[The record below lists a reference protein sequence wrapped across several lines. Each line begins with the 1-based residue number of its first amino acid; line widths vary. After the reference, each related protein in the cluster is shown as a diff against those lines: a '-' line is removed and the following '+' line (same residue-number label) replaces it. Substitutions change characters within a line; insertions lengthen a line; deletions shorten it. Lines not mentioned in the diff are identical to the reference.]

1 MTTLQI
7 PLLKPLTFTQERAVA
22 LAQHLSKYDA
32 SVLIHDG
39 NRTVN
44 ANSLLGILS
53 LGILESDHLE
63 FMIDGAEEEAI
74 RDMLQ
79 TLFSEIM
86 A

>member
-1 MTTLQI
+1 MITLKI
-7 PLLKPLTFTQERAVA
+7 PLREPLTFTQDRAVT
-22 LAQHLSKYDA
+22 LAQHLSRYDA

-44 ANSLLGILS
+44 AKSLLGILS
-53 LGILESDHLE
+53 LGFFKSDTLE

-74 RDMLQ
+74 KETLIS
-79 TLFSEIM
+79 LFSQIK

>member
-7 PLLKPLTFTQERAVA
+7 PLREPFTFTHERAVA
-22 LAQHLSKYDA
+22 LAKQLSKYDA

-44 ANSLLGILS
+44 AKSLLGILS
-53 LGILESDHLE
+53 LGYLKSDILEFL
-63 FMIDGAEEEAI
+63 IDSAEENEI
-74 RDMLQ
+74 KDVLL
-79 TLFSEIM
+79 TLFSEIK

>member
-1 MTTLQI
+1 MTTLKI
-7 PLLKPLTFTQERAVA
+7 PLREPFTFTQDRAVA

-44 ANSLLGILS
+44 AKSLLGILS
-53 LGILESDHLE
+53 LGFLKSDTLE

-74 RDMLQ
+74 RESL
-79 TLFSEIM
+79 TSLFSQIQ

>member
-1 MTTLQI
+1 MTTLKI
-7 PLLKPLTFTQERAVA
+7 PLREPLTFTQDRAVA
-22 LAQHLSKYDA
+22 LAQHLSRYDA

-44 ANSLLGILS
+44 AKSLLGILS
-53 LGILESDHLE
+53 LGFFKSDTLE

-74 RDMLQ
+74 KETLIS
-79 TLFSEIM
+79 LFSQIK